1 MRLMNYLLST
11 WSNSIV
17 GRSTTVLSV
26 KDQKKIFWVVLL
38 QINLALLDLVG
49 VAIFGIL
56 GALAVSGIKSQ
67 QPDTTVNTV
76 INYLGLESFSFQNQV
91 AFLALISAIILIGRT
106 CISIFFTRKTLF
118 FLSRRGAYISS
129 TLISQL
135 LSQSFMKIQ
144 EKTTQQTLYTTT
156 EGVMKITL
164 GILGQTVVLI
174 SDIAILVVIGVGLF
188 LLDPSIAISSLAIFG
203 GVSLFL
209 YRVMHK
215 SARLLGIREAN
226 LTVKSSEKIVEVLT
240 SYREAVIKNRRD
252 FYSREIGKARYQLA
266 DTLASAA
273 FLPNVSKY
281 VIESTLIIGGL
292 LIGGIQFAIYDASHA
307 VATLTVFLAAGSR
320 IAPAIL
326 RVQQSLIVI
335 RNSTGAASDTLDLI
349 DSLGIEIKRDPVID
363 LINYEHH
370 GFVPSVEVDS
380 ISFKYP
386 LGATKVL
393 EDLSFRILPGQS
405 LAIVGPSG
413 AGKTTLIDILLGI
426 FEPDSGEVRIS
437 GNSPLIS
444 INKWTGAIS
453 YVPQDVNITN
463 GTIRENVSMGF
474 LPEYVSDERVWKALK
489 IAHLDSFVS
498 SLPDKLNTKVGE
510 RGTKISGGQR
520 QRLGIARAMF
530 TNPKLLV
537 LDEATSSLDGKTESD
552 ISDSITELKGTV
564 TVILIAHRLS
574 TVINADQILY
584 INQGKI
590 IARGTFDEIRRIVPD
605 FDHQAGLIGT

>member
-1 MRLMNYLLST
+1 MSYIQST
-11 WSNSIV
+11 WSNSVI
-17 GRSTTVLSV
+17 GRSTRVLNI
-26 KDQKKIFWVVLL
+26 KDQKRIFWVVII

-67 QPDTTVNTV
+67 QPGGRVNDV

-91 AFLALISAIILIGRT
+91 ALLALISAIILIGRT

-129 TLISQL
+129 ILISQL
-135 LSQSFMKIQ
+135 LSQSFIKIQ
-144 EKTTQQTLYTTT
+144 ERTIQQTLYSTT
-156 EGVMKITL
+156 EGVAKITL

-174 SDIAILVVIGVGLF
+174 SDVAILVVIGVGLF
-188 LLDPSIAISSLAIFG
+188 FVDPSIAVSSLVIFG
-203 GVSLFL
+203 GVSLLL
-209 YRVMHK
+209 YRIMHQR
-215 SARLLGIREAN
+215 ARLLGIKESN
-226 LTVKSSEKIVEVLT
+226 LTIKSSEKIVEVLS

-273 FLPNVSKY
+273 FLPNISKY
-281 VIESTLIIGGL
+281 VIESTLVIGGL
-292 LIGGIQFAIYDASHA
+292 IIGGIQFAIYDASHA

-335 RNSTGAASDTLDLI
+335 RNSTGAASTTLDLI
-349 DSLGIEIKRDPVID
+349 ESLGIEGKRDPVID
-363 LINYEHH
+363 LIDYEHQ
-370 GFVPSVEVDS
+370 GFVPSVEVNS
-380 ISFKYP
+380 INFMYP
-386 LGATKVL
+386 SRSSKVL
-393 EDLSFRILPGQS
+393 DDLSFKILPGQS

-426 FEPDSGEVRIS
+426 FQPDSGEIKIS
-437 GNSPLIS
+437 ENSPLIAV
-444 INKWTGAIS
+444 NKWPGAIS

-474 LPEYVSDERVWKALK
+474 LPEYVSDERVWTSLK
-489 IAHLDSFVS
+489 IAHLDTFVN
-498 SLPDKLNTKVGE
+498 SLPEKLDTKVGE
-510 RGTKISGGQR
+510 NGTKISGGQR

-552 ISDSITELKGTV
+552 ISDSITELKGNV

-574 TVINADQILY
+574 TVVNADQILY
-584 INQGKI
+584 IDKGKI
-590 IARGTFDEIRRIVPD
+590 LARGTFEEIRRMVPD
-605 FDHQAGLIGT
+605 FDHQAGLIGI